1 MAENIML
8 TVGGNVLP
16 LQTALGR
23 GAESVKGFEKSSAAS
38 LKKLSGSFKLAGA
51 VAAGAFA
58 LVAKKVIS
66 ATIEQEK
73 AIAAL
78 ESALKATGNQTGY
91 TSKQLQ
97 DMASAFQSVTTYG
110 DESIIQMQAL
120 LATFKAIGGDNFKRA
135 QENILNLAT
144 AMGMD
149 LTSAT
154 RMVGRALNDPVQGM
168 TALSRVGIIL
178 SDDQKKL
185 IKTMTDTGRT
195 AEAQGIILKEL
206 EGRFAGAAAAARN
219 TLGGAIEGLKN
230 AFGDLFE
237 GDGGELARSV
247 NKMTE
252 ILGSPETQQAAASMV
267 ATILWISQTAVDAA
281 VYIDK
286 MTRSVA
292 EFFGRAAS
300 SGRALDSLED
310 YKYQI
315 SDLSKQRAK
324 IDAQLRSGRGISPE
338 RKAEMEEERK
348 FILFQITELQRMRA
362 LVKETG
368 DPFGAKPVT
377 PDRVSAPDVQQ
388 IDLADLLVP
397 TGTTE
402 EITDRIAE
410 AREAFDAAVASMR
423 EGFIGSVPGID
434 SPEDYEAGRA
444 LLQEHYDA
452 VAEMNAAFQEQLNI
466 DSKTAANQ
474 RIMDA
479 IAEEQGKLNAR
490 KQFFSDAVGLAQSSN
505 SKLAKIGKAFA
516 VVRAVQEGYQSA
528 LSAWK
533 WGMTEGGPPLAAA
546 YTAMSVAKTASLL
559 SAIKG
564 GGSTVSTAA
573 GTAAVQTQESASRVV
588 SISFQGGDYERGLG
602 ERLIDTLNNEIARG
616 GKISGV
622 QMA

>member
-1 MAENIML
+1 MLGSASNI
-8 TVGGNVLP
+8 GGIKVEI
-16 LQTALGR
+16 
-23 GAESVKGFEKSSAAS
+23 GAETTGFDKGLERSQQRLKSWAKNAKISAAV
-38 LKKLSGSFKLAGA
+38 G
-51 VAAGAFA
+51 VGAFA

-66 ATIEQEK
+66 NSIAQEK
-73 AIAAL
+73 AVASL
-78 ESALKATGNQTGY
+78 EAALKATGNQTGY
-91 TSKQLQ
+91 TSQQLQ

-110 DESIIQMQAL
+110 DEAIIPMQAL

-135 QENILNLAT
+135 QENILDLAT

-178 SDDQKKL
+178 SEDQKKL
-185 IKTMTDTGRT
+185 IKNLMDTGRA
-195 AEAQGIILKEL
+195 AEAQGIVLTEL
-206 EGRFAGAAAAARN
+206 EGRFAGAAKAARN

-247 NKMTE
+247 NKMTD

-292 EFFGRAAS
+292 EFFGRVAS
-300 SGRALDSLED
+300 SDRALDTLED

-315 SDLSKQRAK
+315 SDLTKQLMK
-324 IDAQLRSGRGISPE
+324 IDKQLRSGRGVSPE
-338 RKAEMEEERK
+338 RKAAMEEERK
-348 FILFQITELQRMRA
+348 FIKFQITELQRMRD

-368 DPFGAKPVT
+368 DPFGAKP
-377 PDRVSAPDVQQ
+377 PAPNKVSAPDVPK
-388 IDLADLLVP
+388 IDLAEVLVP

-402 EITDRIAE
+402 KITDRIAE

-434 SPEDYEAGRA
+434 SPEDYEEGRA

-452 VAEMNAAFQEQLNI
+452 VAEMNASFQEQLNL

-479 IAEEQGKLNAR
+479 IAEEQGKLDAR
-490 KQFFSDAVGLAQSSN
+490 RQFFADAVGLAQSSN
-505 SKLAKIGKAFA
+505 AKLAKIGKAFA
-516 VVRAVQEGYQSA
+516 VVQAVQEGYQSA

-533 WGMTEGGPPLAAA
+533 WGMAAGGPPLAAA

-564 GGSTVSTAA
+564 GGSTVSTST
-573 GTAAVQTQESASRVV
+573 GTAAVQTQESAARVV

-602 ERLIDTLNNEIARG
+602 GRLIEALNNEIARG
-616 GKISGV
+616 GKIAGV

>member
-1 MAENIML
+1 MLGSASNI
-8 TVGGNVLP
+8 GGIKVEIGADTTGFNNSLERSQQR
-16 LQTALGR
+16 LKSWAKNAKTTAAIG
-23 GAESVKGFEKSSAAS
+23 
-38 LKKLSGSFKLAGA
+38 
-51 VAAGAFA
+51 AGAFA
-58 LVAKKVIS
+58 LAAKHVIS

-78 ESALKATGNQTGY
+78 DSALKATGNQTGY

-97 DMASAFQSVTTYG
+97 DMASAFQSLTTYG
-110 DESIIQMQAL
+110 DEPIIQMQAL

-135 QENILNLAT
+135 QENILDLAT

-168 TALSRVGIIL
+168 TALSRAGIIL

-185 IKTMTDTGRT
+185 IETLTDTGRV
-195 AEAQGIILKEL
+195 AEAQGVILKEL

-219 TLGGAIEGLKN
+219 TLGGAIAGLKN

-237 GDGGELARSV
+237 GDGGELARSI
-247 NKMTE
+247 NEMTA
-252 ILGSPETQQAAASMV
+252 ILGSPETKQAAASMV
-267 ATILWISQTAVDAA
+267 ATILWISETAVNAA
-281 VYIDK
+281 VYIDR

-292 EFFGRAAS
+292 EFFGRVAS
-300 SGRALDSLED
+300 SDRALDTLED
-310 YKYQI
+310 YKHQI
-315 SDLSKQRAK
+315 SDLLKQQMK
-324 IDAQLRSGRGISPE
+324 IDAQLKSGRGMSPE
-338 RKAEMEEERK
+338 RKAAMEEERK
-348 FILFQITELQRMRA
+348 FVEFQISELKRMQA

-368 DPFGAKPVT
+368 DPLGAKP
-377 PDRVSAPDVQQ
+377 PAPESISAPAVQQ
-388 IDLADLLVP
+388 IDLAEMLVP
-397 TGTTE
+397 ADTTE
-402 EITDRIAE
+402 KITDRIAE
-410 AREAFDAAVASMR
+410 AREAFDAAVMAMR
-423 EGFIGSVPGID
+423 EGFVGSVPGID
-434 SPEDYEAGRA
+434 SPEDYEEGRA

-452 VAEMNAAFQEQLNI
+452 VAAMNAAFQEQLNI

-516 VVRAVQEGYQSA
+516 IAQAVQEGYQSA

-533 WGMTEGGPPLAAA
+533 WGMATGGPPLAIA
-546 YTAMSVAKTASLL
+546 YSAMSVAKTEALL

-564 GGSTVSTAA
+564 GGSTVSTAS
-573 GTAAVQTQESASRVV
+573 GTAAVQTQESAARVV

-602 ERLIDTLNNEIARG
+602 ERLIDALNNEIARG